1 MSPTRKT
8 QDFLQVQL
16 RAALPRKRGYSLW
29 SLRDSSGAVPH
40 SAQADDRISP
50 PGRQLAQ
57 AS

>member
-1 MSPTRKT
+1 MSSTRKT

-16 RAALPRKRGYSLW
+16 RDALPGKPGHSLW